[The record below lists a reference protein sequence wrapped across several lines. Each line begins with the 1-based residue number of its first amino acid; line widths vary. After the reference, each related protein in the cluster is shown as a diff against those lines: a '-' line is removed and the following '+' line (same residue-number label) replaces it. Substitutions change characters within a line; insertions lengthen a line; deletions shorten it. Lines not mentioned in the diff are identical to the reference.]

1 MLRCSAKLGP
11 TKEAEDVG
19 EGQKSTNIYT
29 KLNISKTKNEQ
40 KKKQKRDGF
49 HSSMNFCALLRESV
63 W

>member
-40 KKKQKRDGF
+40 KKKKNATG
-49 HSSMNFCALLRESV
+49 STAV
-63 W
+63 

>member
-40 KKKQKRDGF
+40 KKKKMRRVPQQYEF
-49 HSSMNFCALLRESV
+49 LCLIT
-63 W
+63 

>member
-40 KKKQKRDGF
+40 KKKKKTRRVPQQYEF
-49 HSSMNFCALLRESV
+49 LCLIT
-63 W
+63 

>member
-40 KKKQKRDGF
+40 KKKKTRRVPQQYEF
-49 HSSMNFCALLRESV
+49 LCLIT
-63 W
+63 